1 MSKLMKKKGLR
12 TFLIIVLVI
21 IAFVLFF
28 KLKGTSAS
36 DNSDKYAGVDFAS
49 MSNEYQRS
57 GQYSDYVANRSEA
70 NTPMDAEH
78 KVDIFDYDK
87 EKSKDVSVRDDV
99 GPESDKA
106 KAVQIKEGGAAVYN
120 VKVDKAG
127 YYNLRVVYY
136 PSSGEEDDRGIAI
149 ETKVELYNKK
159 TNQFEPPFNGAE
171 GIDFGRVYTNEGKP
185 TKDNQGNEIRPS
197 QIEDPTREWIE
208 SYFEDA
214 TGYEMEP
221 YYFYF
226 EEG

>member
-78 KVDIFDYDK
+78 KVDIFNYDRD
-87 EKSKDVSVRDDV
+87 KSKDVSVRDDV

-127 YYNLRVVYY
+127 YYNLRIVYY
-136 PSSGEEDDRGIAI
+136 PSSGKKMTVVLRLRLKLNFTIRKPI
-149 ETKVELYNKK
+149 NLSLRLMVRKVLISDGYIQMRVNRQRIIREMRFARRRLK
-159 TNQFEPPFNGAE
+159 T
-171 GIDFGRVYTNEGKP
+171 R
-185 TKDNQGNEIRPS
+185 
-197 QIEDPTREWIE
+197 RE
-208 SYFEDA
+208 S
-214 TGYEMEP
+214 G
-221 YYFYF
+221 
-226 EEG
+226 